1 MRYLGIDFGTK
12 KVGLALSD
20 ESGRMGFPH
29 ASIPNDGKLIDYVR
43 ELIVHKTVGA
53 VVIGESRDFSGNENS
68 VHQKAKIFAELLERT
83 AEIPVYWEPE
93 TMTTQEA
100 RRDPEGV
107 YTGSHAAVD
116 ASAAAIILTSY
127 LAHANPS
134 VDPNDFDYS

>member
-1 MRYLGIDFGTK
+1 MRYLGIDFGTR

-43 ELIVHKTVGA
+43 EIVKTKKVSV
-53 VVIGESRDFSGNENS
+53 VVIGDSRDFSGKENE
-68 VHQKAKIFAELLERT
+68 VMAKAKVFAALLEDT
-83 AEIPVYWEPE
+83 AEVTVEWEPE

-100 RRDPEGV
+100 RRDPEGM

-127 LAHANPS
+127 LSHANPS
-134 VDPNDFDYS
+134 TISEYDLD

>member
-20 ESGRMGFPH
+20 ETGRMGFPH
-29 ASIPNDGKLIDYVR
+29 ASIPNDGRLIDYVR
-43 ELIVHKTVGA
+43 DLVKHKEIKV
-53 VVIGESRDFSGNENS
+53 VVIGESKDFSGNENE
-68 VHQKAKIFAELLERT
+68 VAAKAKAFAAHLERT
-83 AEIPVYWEPE
+83 ADVTVEWEPE

-116 ASAAAIILTSY
+116 ASAAALILSSY
-127 LAHANPS
+127 LSHANPS
-134 VDPNDFDYS
+134 TISEYDLD

>member
-29 ASIPNDGKLIDYVR
+29 ASIPNDGRLIDYVR
-43 ELIVHKTVGA
+43 EIIINKKVEA
-53 VVIGESRDFSGNENS
+53 VVIGESRNFAGNEND
-68 VHQKAKIFAELLERT
+68 VAAKAKAFAALLERT
-83 AEIPVYWEPE
+83 AEVQVFWEPE

-100 RRDPEGV
+100 RRDPEGI

-127 LAHANPS
+127 LNHANPS
-134 VDPNDFDYS
+134 TISEYDLD